1 VREKDMSEQKVIRK
15 KLNNIE
21 EARRQIA
28 QDTEKSS
35 KYVKLEDGESKVFCF
50 SDNMAWVEKAS
61 LFKANTLS
69 RKYEFEVT
77 DTETQQVKVLSLSPR
92 FADQIID
99 KLHEQQRYIKVKRK
113 GKGIDTMYSFEN
125 AS

>member
-1 VREKDMSEQKVIRK
+1 MSEQQVIRK
-15 KLNNIE
+15 KLSNIE

-28 QDTEKSS
+28 EDTEKSS
-35 KYVKLEDGESKVFCF
+35 KYVKLEDGESRVFWF
-50 SDNMAWVEKAS
+50 SGNVDWVEKPS
-61 LFKANTLS
+61 PFKANTMS

-77 DTETQQVKVLSLSPR
+77 DTETQQVKVLSMSRR

-99 KLHEQQRYIKVKRK
+99 KLHEGQQYIKVKRK
-113 GKGIDTMYSFEN
+113 GKGTDTMYLFEN